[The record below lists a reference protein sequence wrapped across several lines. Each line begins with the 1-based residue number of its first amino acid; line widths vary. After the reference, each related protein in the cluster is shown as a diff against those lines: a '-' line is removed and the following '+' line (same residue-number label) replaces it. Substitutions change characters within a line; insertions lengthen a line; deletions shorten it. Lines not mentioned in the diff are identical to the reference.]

1 MKSLKTDII
10 YPRLWF
16 CLLLITGLA
25 TACNREGKIEDTPT
39 SGTIKISVDEAF
51 EPIIDSHIYAF
62 QKFYK
67 YAKVHPSYKSEAETV
82 KDLLQDSARLVVI
95 SRPLTTAEKEVFA
108 QQTITPRITKI
119 AIDGVALITHPGNTD
134 TTFTMEELRGIFS
147 GKVTSWKQLDPK
159 SKLSDITIVF
169 DNTGSST
176 ARYITDS
183 VTNKQPLPKNTFAAK
198 TNKALVDYVAKTPNA
213 LGVIGVNWISDF
225 DDTTA
230 IGFLR
235 KVKVAA
241 VSNNPDK
248 EVTDSY
254 VQPFQ
259 GYLAQGSYP
268 LRRNVYIVSREARA
282 GLGTGFA
289 SFVAGDKGQ
298 RIILKSGL
306 VPATMPV
313 RIISIKE

>member
-1 MKSLKTDII
+1 MKSSLSFKF
-10 YPRLWF
+10 YWR
-16 CLLLITGLA
+16 LLILPMLVAGIF
-25 TACNREGKIEDTPT
+25 ACNREGKIEDTPT

-51 EPIIDSHIYAF
+51 APIIDSHVYAF

-67 YAKVHPSYKSEAETV
+67 YAKVNASYKSEAETV
-82 KDLLQDSARLVVI
+82 KDLLQDSARLIVI
-95 SRPLTTAEKEVFA
+95 SRPLTDDEKKVFE
-108 QQTITPRITKI
+108 QQKIIPRITKI
-119 AIDGVALITHPGNTD
+119 AVDGVALITHPSNPD
-134 TTFTMEELRGIFS
+134 TTFTMEEVRTIFS
-147 GKVTSWKQLDPK
+147 GKVTSWRQLNPS

-169 DNTGSST
+169 DNAGSST

-183 VTNKQPLPKNTFAAK
+183 VINKQPLPKKIFAAK
-198 TNKALVDYVAKTPNA
+198 TNKALVDYVAQNPNA

-225 DDTTA
+225 DDSTS

-235 KVKVAA
+235 KIKVAA

-248 EVTDSY
+248 EVTEAF

-259 GYLAQGSYP
+259 GYLAQKSYP

-306 VPATMPV
+306 VPASVPV

>member
-1 MKSLKTDII
+1 MKSKINYNCL
-10 YPRLWF
+10 R
-16 CLLLITGLA
+16 LLLGLFLFIVFL
-25 TACNREGKIEDTPT
+25 TSCNREGKIEDTPT
-39 SGTIKISVDEAF
+39 SGNIKISIDEAF

-67 YAKVHPSYKSEAETV
+67 YAKVTPAYKSEAETV

-95 SRPLTTAEKEVFA
+95 SRQLTNSEKEVFA
-108 QQTITPRITKI
+108 QQKITPRITKI
-119 AIDGVALITHPGNTD
+119 AIDGVALITHPTNID
-134 TTFTMEELRGIFS
+134 TTFTMEELRNIFS
-147 GKVTSWKQLDPK
+147 GKVNTWKQLNPT
-159 SKLSDITIVF
+159 SKLADITIVF
-169 DNTGSST
+169 DNAGSST

-183 VTNKQPLPKNTFAAK
+183 ITNNQPLPKNTFAAK
-198 TNKALVDYVAKTPNA
+198 TNKALVDYVAQTPNA

-241 VSNNPDK
+241 VSTNPDK
-248 EVTDSY
+248 TVTDSY
-254 VQPFQ
+254 YQPFQ
-259 GYLAQGSYP
+259 GYLAQESYP

>member
-1 MKSLKTDII
+1 MKSKILFL
-10 YPRLWF
+10 YQRLWLYLVLGTSF
-16 CLLLITGLA
+16 LI
-25 TACNREGKIEDTPT
+25 ACNREGKIEDTPT

-51 EPIIDSHIYAF
+51 EPIIDSHVYAF
-62 QKFYK
+62 QKLYK
-67 YAKVHPSYKSEAETV
+67 YAKVNPSYKSEAETV

-95 SRPLTTAEKEVFA
+95 SRPLTNEEKEVFV
-108 QQTITPRITKI
+108 QQKITPRVTKI
-119 AIDGVALITHPGNTD
+119 AIDGVALITHPSNTD
-134 TTFTMEELRGIFS
+134 TTFSMDELKDIFT
-147 GKVTSWKQLDPK
+147 GKTNSWKQLNPA

-198 TNKALVDYVAKTPNA
+198 TNKALIDYVAQTPNA

-230 IGFLR
+230 ISFLR
-235 KVKVAA
+235 KIKVAA

-248 EVTDSY
+248 TVTDSY

-259 GYLAQGSYP
+259 GYLAQESYP

-313 RIISIKE
+313 RIVSIKE

>member
-1 MKSLKTDII
+1 MKSKLTFNCQ
-10 YPRLWF
+10 R
-16 CLLLITGLA
+16 LLLGLFLLTGLL

-51 EPIIDSHIYAF
+51 EPIIDSHIYTF

-67 YAKVHPSYKSEAETV
+67 YAKVTPSYKSEAETV
-82 KDLLQDSARLVVI
+82 QDLLQDSARLVII
-95 SRPLTTAEKEVFA
+95 SRQLTTEEKEIFA
-108 QQTITPRITKI
+108 QQKITPRITKI
-119 AIDGVALITHPGNTD
+119 AIDGVALITHPTNTD
-134 TTFTMEELRGIFS
+134 TTFTMNQLKDIFS
-147 GKVTSWKQLDPK
+147 GKINSWKHLNPA
-159 SKLSDITIVF
+159 SKLADVTIVF
-169 DNTGSST
+169 DNAGSST

-183 VTNKQPLPKNTFAAK
+183 ITNKQPLPKNAFAAK

-225 DDTTA
+225 DDSTA

-241 VSNNPDK
+241 VSSNPDTT
-248 EVTDSY
+248 VTDSY

-259 GYLAQGSYP
+259 GYLAQQSYP

>member
-1 MKSLKTDII
+1 MKNSVILKL
-10 YPRLWF
+10 YWKWMV
-16 CLLLITGLA
+16 CLLLAAGIF
-25 TACNREGKIEDTPT
+25 ACNREGKIEDTPT
-39 SGTIKISVDEAF
+39 SGNIKISVDEAF
-51 EPIIDSHIYAF
+51 APIIDSHIYAF

-67 YAKVHPSYKSEAETV
+67 YAKINATYKSEAETV

-95 SRPLTTAEKEVFA
+95 SRPLTNEEKKVFE
-108 QQTITPRITKI
+108 QQKITPRITKI
-119 AIDGVALITHPGNTD
+119 AIDGIALITHPSNPD
-134 TTFTMEELRGIFS
+134 TTFTMEEVRNIFS
-147 GKVTSWKQLDPK
+147 GKVSSWKQLDPG
-159 SKLSDITIVF
+159 SILSDITIVF
-169 DNTGSST
+169 DNAGSST

-183 VTNKQPLPKNTFAAK
+183 VINKQPLPKKVFAAK
-198 TNKALVDYVAKTPNA
+198 TNKALIDYVAQNPNA

-225 DDTTA
+225 DDSTS

-235 KVKVAA
+235 KIKVAA
-241 VSNNPDK
+241 VSSNPDK
-248 EVTDSY
+248 EVTDAY

-259 GYLAQGSYP
+259 GYLAQKSYP

-298 RIILKSGL
+298 RIVLKSGL
-306 VPATMPV
+306 VPASVPV